1 MSVELNQKLKKIRQ
15 ELGVTQRQ
23 VAEKM
28 GIETSQYANIENRKS
43 LPLLPTFKKLVIAL
57 NQFSNRLI
65 TADELLAV
73 NQTEQELKAFLLVIK
88 IDMEVK
94 KQEEEGSQEYSYSC
108 IGTEENIVDRILYR
122 FKKQQME
129 VCQIKELPTNRI
141 IWEKS

>member
-1 MSVELNQKLKKIRQ
+1 MSVELNQKLKKIRR

-23 VAEKM
+23 VAEEM

-57 NQFSNRLI
+57 NQFPNRLI

-94 KQEEEGSQEYSYSC
+94 KQEEE
-108 IGTEENIVDRILYR
+108 NVVDRILYR
-122 FKKQQME
+122 LKDQQME

-141 IWEKS
+141 IWERS